1 MIINRENKSIIG
13 NGELDFHD
21 ATIQFINLDIDYCNL
36 NVVVKDRNDVSHKL
50 FFMKVFDC
58 LFTRK
63 RLESAD
69 HSNKIVGW
77 FAIPNNDIQD
87 NYLDEV
93 RNAYVSN
100 GWEWNENLFAVNIR
114 ISDMSDIKVICNEI
128 ITERLSPWK

>member
-1 MIINRENKSIIG
+1 
-13 NGELDFHD
+13 
-21 ATIQFINLDIDYCNL
+21 
-36 NVVVKDRNDVSHKL
+36 
-50 FFMKVFDC
+50 MKVFDC

-77 FAIPNNDIQD
+77 FVIPNNDIQD

-93 RNAYVSN
+93 RSGCVSN
-100 GWEWNENLFAVNIR
+100 GWEWNEDLFAVKIR
-114 ISDMSDIKVICNEI
+114 ISDLSDIKVICKEI